1 MSTIREMFF
10 QLLSNKGG
18 DESEMQGKQNNQQEQ
33 EKGVLS
39 ADGILISEV
48 GVDILIMI
56 LFDDSAVEI
65 KKSGIADFAERIVR
79 NFIKANTKEDI
90 DKFIKCGTMSKFI
103 DILRH

>member
-1 MSTIREMFF
+1 
-10 QLLSNKGG
+10 
-18 DESEMQGKQNNQQEQ
+18 MQGKQNNQQEQ

-39 ADGILISEV
+39 ADGILIPEV
-48 GVDILIMI
+48 GVDVLIMI
-56 LFDDSAVEI
+56 LFGDYSAEGI

-90 DKFIKCGTMSKFI
+90 DKFIKYGTMSKFI